1 MNLATLDLNL
11 LPALRVLLEERNV
24 TRAGRRLG
32 LSQPAMSAALARLRK
47 HFDDQLL
54 TRAGNSYTLTP
65 LGAALLTMTGPAC
78 DLLERVFTCQA
89 SFDPATAEREFTLLT
104 SDYAAAVFGAGL
116 ARALHA
122 EAPGIRLRFQQVGP
136 TLVDSITDFLG
147 AADGL
152 LLPHGLISGYP
163 SLDLYTDRWV
173 CLVADDHPDLGGPDA
188 TDPLT
193 LDDLARL
200 PWAVYQHPHDAPA
213 ARHLSLLGVEPR
225 VEVTVG
231 TFQLL
236 PAMVAGTRRVALIQE
251 RLAARLGPHSGVRAL
266 PCPFDPV
273 PLTEAL
279 WWHPIHTPDAAH
291 QWLRETAARVGAELQ
306 ERTHRHPSG
315 G

>member
-1 MNLATLDLNL
+1 MNLSTLDLNL
-11 LPALRVLLEERNV
+11 VPALRALLEERNV
-24 TRAGRRLG
+24 TRAGARVG

-47 HFDDQLL
+47 HFGDQLL
-54 TRAGNSYTLTP
+54 TRSGNSYTLTP

-89 SFDPATAEREFTLLT
+89 SFDPATAEREFTLLS
-104 SDYAAAVFGAGL
+104 SDYAAAVFGTGL

-152 LLPHGLISGYP
+152 LLPHGVITGYP
-163 SLDLYTDRWV
+163 FLDLYTDRWV
-173 CLVADDHPDLGGPDA
+173 CLVADDHPEVADTLS
-188 TDPLT
+188 
-193 LDDLARL
+193 LDDLSRL
-200 PWAVYQHPHDAPA
+200 PWAVYQRTHDTPA
-213 ARHLSLLGVEPR
+213 TRQLALLGVEPR
-225 VEVTVG
+225 VEVSVG

-236 PAMVAGTRRVALIQE
+236 PAMVAGTRRIALIQE
-251 RLAARLGPHSGVRAL
+251 RLATLLVPHGGVRTL

-279 WWHPIHTPDAAH
+279 WWHPAHAQDAAH
-291 QWLRETAARVGAELQ
+291 QWLRGTAARVGAGLQ
-306 ERTHRHPSG
+306 QPGRQLPDA
-315 G
+315 

>member
-11 LPALRVLLEERNV
+11 LPALRALLEERNV

-47 HFDDQLL
+47 HFDDPLL
-54 TRAGNSYTLTP
+54 TRSGNSYALTP
-65 LGAALLTMTGPAC
+65 LGTALLTMTGPAC
-78 DLLERVFTCQA
+78 DLLERVFTCQS
-89 SFDPATAEREFTLLT
+89 SFEPATAEREFTLLS
-104 SDYAAAVFGAGL
+104 SDYGAAVFGARL
-116 ARALHA
+116 ARVLHA

-152 LLPHGLISGYP
+152 LLPHGVITGYP

-173 CLVADDHPDLGGPDA
+173 CLVADDHPEVADA
-188 TDPLT
+188 LT

-200 PWAVYQHPHDAPA
+200 PWAVYQRTHDAPA
-213 ARHLSLLGVEPR
+213 TRQLALLGIEPR
-225 VEVTVG
+225 VEVSVG

-236 PAMVAGTRRVALIQE
+236 PAMVAGTRRIALIQE
-251 RLAARLGPHSGVRAL
+251 RLAHLLGPQDGVRTL

-291 QWLRETAARVGAELQ
+291 QWLRETAARVSAELR
-306 ERTHRHPSG
+306 ERTPGRPSDG
-315 G
+315 

>member
-11 LPALRVLLEERNV
+11 LPALRALLEERNV

-47 HFDDQLL
+47 HFGDELL
-54 TRAGNSYTLTP
+54 TRSGNSYAPTP
-65 LGAALLTMTGPAC
+65 LGTALLTMTGPAC

-89 SFDPATAEREFTLLT
+89 SFEPATAEREFTLLT

-116 ARALHA
+116 ARAVHA

-147 AADGL
+147 SADGL
-152 LLPHGLISGYP
+152 LLPHGVITGYP

-173 CLVADDHPDLGGPDA
+173 CLVADDHPEVAGA
-188 TDPLT
+188 LT

-200 PWAVYQHPHDAPA
+200 PWAVYQRAHDAPA
-213 ARHLSLLGVEPR
+213 TRQLALLGVEPR
-225 VEVTVG
+225 VEVSVG

-236 PAMVAGTRRVALIQE
+236 PAMVAGTRRVALIQA
-251 RLAARLGPHSGVRAL
+251 RLAALLGPHSGVRTL

-279 WWHPIHTPDAAH
+279 WWHPLHTQDAAH
-291 QWLRETAARVGAELQ
+291 QWLRGTAARVGDDLREQ
-306 ERTHRHPSG
+306 SDRHLFDE
-315 G
+315 

>member
-11 LPALRVLLEERNV
+11 LPALRALLEERNV
-24 TRAGRRLG
+24 TRAGLRLG

-54 TRAGNSYTLTP
+54 TRAGNSYTPTP

-89 SFDPATAEREFTLLT
+89 SFEPATADREFTLLS
-104 SDYAAAVFGAGL
+104 SDYGAAVFGTRL
-116 ARALHA
+116 ARILHT
-122 EAPGIRLRFQQVGP
+122 EAPGVRLRFQQVGP

-152 LLPHGLISGYP
+152 LLPHGVITGYP

-173 CLVADDHPDLGGPDA
+173 CLVSTDHEEVADG
-188 TDPLT
+188 LT
-193 LDDLARL
+193 LADLTRL
-200 PWAVYQHPHDAPA
+200 PWAVYQRTHDAPA
-213 ARHLSLLGVEPR
+213 TRQLALLGIEPQ
-225 VEVTVG
+225 VEVSVG

-236 PAMVAGTRRVALIQE
+236 PAMVAGTRRIALIQE
-251 RLAARLGPHSGVRAL
+251 RLANLIGPHSGVRTL

-279 WWHPIHTPDAAH
+279 WWHPVHTQDAAH
-291 QWLRETAARVGAELQ
+291 QWLRETAARVGTELQ
-306 ERTHRHPSG
+306 EQAHHHPSG
-315 G
+315 E

>member
-11 LPALRVLLEERNV
+11 LPALRALLEERNV

-32 LSQPAMSAALARLRK
+32 LSQPATSAALARLRK
-47 HFDDQLL
+47 HFDDELL
-54 TRAGNSYTLTP
+54 TRSGNSYTPTP
-65 LGAALLTMTGPAC
+65 LGTALLTMTGPAC

-89 SFDPATAEREFTLLT
+89 SFDPATAEREFTLLS
-104 SDYAAAVFGAGL
+104 SDYGAAVFGARL
-116 ARALHA
+116 SRALHA
-122 EAPGIRLRFQQVGP
+122 EAPGVRLRFQPVGP
-136 TLVDSITDFLG
+136 TLVDSIGDFLG

-152 LLPHGLISGYP
+152 LLPHGVISGYP
-163 SLDLYTDRWV
+163 FLDLYADRWV
-173 CLVADDHPDLGGPDA
+173 CLLADDHPDVGDA
-188 TDPLT
+188 LT

-213 ARHLSLLGVEPR
+213 ARQLSLLGVEPR
-225 VEVTVG
+225 VEVAVG

-251 RLAARLGPHSGVRAL
+251 RLALRIGPDSGVRTL

-279 WWHPIHTPDAAH
+279 WWHPVHTRDAAH
-291 QWLRETAARVGAELQ
+291 RWLRETAARVGGGLREQ
-306 ERTHRHPSG
+306 PHRQLSDG
-315 G
+315 